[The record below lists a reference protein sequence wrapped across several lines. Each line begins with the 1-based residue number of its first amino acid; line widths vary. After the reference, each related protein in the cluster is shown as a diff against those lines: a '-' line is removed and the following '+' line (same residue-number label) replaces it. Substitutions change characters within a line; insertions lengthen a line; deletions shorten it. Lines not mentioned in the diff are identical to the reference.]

1 LFTPARIART
11 SDRPSHSGR
20 DALQSRAPNSLG
32 RSLATAE
39 SEATDFFEAVVPAVA
54 DDDVIEQRNVEDFA
68 GRGESTGDCE
78 IIRRWRRIA
87 RRMIVTVMWR

>member
-1 LFTPARIART
+1 MTGRVTLEGAR
-11 SDRPSHSGR
+11 
-20 DALQSRAPNSLG
+20 LKCRAPNSLG

>member
-1 LFTPARIART
+1 VT
-11 SDRPSHSGR
+11 GR
-20 DALQSRAPNSLG
+20 VTLEGTRLKCRAPHSLS

-39 SEATDFFEAVVPAVA
+39 SEATDFFEAVPAVA

-87 RRMIVTVMWR
+87 